1 MGGVVHR
8 PLRTHLTAEDHQH
21 LEREAAA
28 RGVTVSQCMR
38 DCLHEY
44 FAFRAELATAL
55 DTPREA
61 TNKPTGL
68 IHSLLAHTEGR
79 LSAALD
85 AQAGAMARGRAEV
98 RVVQAML
105 DRLAFLYLTHTP
117 EVPLAQREAAMA
129 AGTRRHAAWRR
140 AVARLA
146 GEDGSFPGASA
157 GGAGGK
163 RGAWS
168 VLTARRRA

>member
-61 TNKPTGL
+61 TNRPTGL

-79 LSAALD
+79 LAAALD
-85 AQAGAMARGRAEV
+85 AQADAVARGRVEV
-98 RVVQAML
+98 RMVQAML

-117 EVPLAQREAAMA
+117 EVPLAQRDAAMA
-129 AGTRRHAAWRR
+129 TGTRRHAAWRR

-146 GEDGSFPGASA
+146 GEDGIFAGSPTGADD
-157 GGAGGK
+157 
-163 RGAWS
+163 
-168 VLTARRRA
+168 TRREA